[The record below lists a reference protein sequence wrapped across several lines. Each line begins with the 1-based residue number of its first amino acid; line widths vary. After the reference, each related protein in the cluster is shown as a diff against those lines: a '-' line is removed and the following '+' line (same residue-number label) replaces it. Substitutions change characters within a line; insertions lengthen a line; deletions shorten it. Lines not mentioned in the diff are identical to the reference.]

1 MSHLHVAGAVF
12 LGVII
17 LTAGVGVLKDYRQRL
32 LNVRVMLFL
41 RRSLFERLL
50 HLPLPKLWDMK
61 TGGILS
67 RLTGDVDTTT
77 GLLQMAIVSP
87 SISIIRLVIAVSI
100 LMTLNWRLAL
110 TALAIIPGAMLMS
123 FTFSRRIRPIYRSLR
138 KDAERIDGRVGET
151 FSGIRIVRAFRREMH
166 EALEYMLAVIPC
178 CAKKCS
184 RTAASLCSGSWGCS
198 SLP

>member
-1 MSHLHVAGAVF
+1 MAGAVF

-32 LNVRVMLFL
+32 LNVRVMLSL

-61 TGGILS
+61 PAAFSRASRRRGYDHRAPADGDRVAVDLGHSPGDRGQYSDDVELATGTDS
-67 RLTGDVDTTT
+67 AGDH
-77 GLLQMAIVSP
+77 
-87 SISIIRLVIAVSI
+87 
-100 LMTLNWRLAL
+100 
-110 TALAIIPGAMLMS
+110 PGAMLMS

-151 FSGIRIVRAFRREMH
+151 FSGIRVVRAFRRE
-166 EALEYMLAVIPC
+166 
-178 CAKKCS
+178 
-184 RTAASLCSGSWGCS
+184 
-198 SLP
+198 